1 MATGSV
7 KQRIV
12 KRWVDLIL
20 ARYPIKPVIEI
31 VEYVEECA
39 EKIVDGFL
47 RMYDGEKNVNLDE
60 PLDDLMRYLATD
72 KNLSPG
78 DSMRL
83 LVALKHITAEEMG
96 VKGEDKLKLYEVM
109 DEIAYKGFDC
119 YMACRE
125 EIFELRLKEKDRDL
139 EIMRR
144 IIEFAKK
151 AEDLKF

>member
-1 MATGSV
+1 MAGSV
-7 KQRIV
+7 KQKIV

-47 RMYDGEKNVNLDE
+47 RMYDGEKNVNLEE

-83 LVALKHITAEEMG
+83 LVTLKHITAEEMG
-96 VKGEDKLKLYEVM
+96 VKGEDKLRLYEVM
-109 DEIAYKGFDC
+109 DEIAYKAFDC

-151 AEDLKF
+151 AEDFKF